1 MTEDFAHQLKSWRER
16 RRMSQLDLALA
27 AEVSARHISFLEQSR
42 AQPSRAMV
50 LRLARHLDVPLA
62 ARNGML
68 KAAGFAGYYRARK
81 LASDEMASIRAAV
94 ERLLSGHD
102 PYPAFALDRHWR
114 LVEANQTAAALF
126 TALNVGISESL
137 LDVFLDP
144 ARVAAF
150 DNAEEIKHHLV
161 TRLRTESAHF
171 GGDEVLDRAAT
182 ALSAQLQD
190 DTPAA
195 SSSATIGARMRF
207 GDQVLSFFTIV
218 AGFGSTEDIA
228 LAELKIELMFPADD
242 GTRQWLEA
250 AAQARLSHALRPA
263 TNRGNAG
270 S

>member
-1 MTEDFAHQLKSWRER
+1 MNPNFAQQLKSWRER

-68 KAAGFAGYYRARK
+68 KAAGFSGHYRARK
-81 LASDEMASIRAAV
+81 LDSAEMTSIRAAV
-94 ERLLSGHD
+94 ERLLSGHN

-114 LVEANQTAAALF
+114 LVEVNQTAATLF
-126 TALNVGISESL
+126 GALNVGIGESL

-182 ALSAQLQD
+182 ALSAHLQED
-190 DTPAA
+190 MPTGR
-195 SSSATIGARMRF
+195 SSATIGARIRF
-207 GDQVLSFFTIV
+207 GAQTLSFFTVV

-242 GTRQWLEA
+242 GTRAWLEA
-250 AAQARLSHALRPA
+250 AAHARSSHAGGA
-263 TNRGNAG
+263 TSDG
-270 S
+270 SDTGA